1 MKTSIVFA
9 IPALEQNRSMC
20 VVRCAAPRYEDH
32 ETSCLRPRRPA
43 SEAHFRSA
51 RRCADGNAVPPKPCL
66 REAGSLFWGRG
77 FTESMQCLCSSR
89 VCRSALAVRCE

>member
-9 IPALEQNRSMC
+9 IPALEQNRSMY

-43 SEAHFRSA
+43 SEAPCVRGALSFRST
-51 RRCADGNAVPPKPCL
+51 L
-66 REAGSLFWGRG
+66 
-77 FTESMQCLCSSR
+77 
-89 VCRSALAVRCE
+89 